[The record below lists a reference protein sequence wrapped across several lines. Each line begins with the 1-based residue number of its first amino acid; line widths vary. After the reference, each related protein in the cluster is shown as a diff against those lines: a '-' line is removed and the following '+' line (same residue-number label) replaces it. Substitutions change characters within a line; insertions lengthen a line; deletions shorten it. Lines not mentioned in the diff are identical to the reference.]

1 MSTRSL
7 NVLEKVYEKLKC
19 LETLIIEDSRFNFQT
34 LRLSSLPFLTTT
46 LKRLYLPANLFKG
59 SSTCPSATN
68 AVWILTF
75 CRGLKSCFIGFTI
88 SVKDFFFLR
97 EYSDALKGLS
107 KVEDLAFQFTLVY
120 DPNDESNNEMQ
131 KEDESN
137 ECVGGDK
144 KSDTLYRLLSITNRL
159 RSLEISEVPPAERDF
174 LGEINYQRTPC
185 TGCFQALVDSYETLE
200 SLRYFRLEHDSKNP
214 TSTDFTPFKRLKHFS
229 TDFKFGIFSSQAH
242 SFLKLPSNL
251 ENFWVVYLQNYR
263 TNLLEMEEETKA
275 WFQMLEMRSWPSLKE
290 IFICFQPGS
299 VLDHRS
305 LWSSTRLRLGK
316 FELFKIGNVKLRK
329 WIPGQAFHGT
339 VFETLKKRSKSS
351 FPSFLS

>member
-131 KEDESN
+131 KKTNPTNALVETRN
-137 ECVGGDK
+137 Q
-144 KSDTLYRLLSITNRL
+144 TLYTVYFQSRIDWDLWKSQKYHL
-159 RSLEISEVPPAERDF
+159 RKEIS
-174 LGEINYQRTPC
+174 
-185 TGCFQALVDSYETLE
+185 
-200 SLRYFRLEHDSKNP
+200 
-214 TSTDFTPFKRLKHFS
+214 
-229 TDFKFGIFSSQAH
+229 
-242 SFLKLPSNL
+242 
-251 ENFWVVYLQNYR
+251 
-263 TNLLEMEEETKA
+263 
-275 WFQMLEMRSWPSLKE
+275 
-290 IFICFQPGS
+290 
-299 VLDHRS
+299 
-305 LWSSTRLRLGK
+305 
-316 FELFKIGNVKLRK
+316 
-329 WIPGQAFHGT
+329 
-339 VFETLKKRSKSS
+339 
-351 FPSFLS
+351 